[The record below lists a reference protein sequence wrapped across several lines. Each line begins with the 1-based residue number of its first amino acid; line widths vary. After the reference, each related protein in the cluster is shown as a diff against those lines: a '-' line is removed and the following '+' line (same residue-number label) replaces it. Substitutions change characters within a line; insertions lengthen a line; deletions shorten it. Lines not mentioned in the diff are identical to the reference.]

1 MNIKRV
7 ISTTLLGHDIAFKYF
22 KIDSVLRK
30 SLISKSYVEWHD
42 SWPLRKHLY
51 NKLNKIIDVSY
62 ILFPGRLWIP
72 FNVIIP
78 ESLKSNWSI
87 ENQQIVRMKTVL
99 KYNLN
104 RNKNVINREIGTRFQ
119 DLSSFDAEKLGK
131 MNKKSKKK
139 KMYESNTTV
148 KSNSGVTIIKQPL
161 KYNLTNYF

>member
-1 MNIKRV
+1 
-7 ISTTLLGHDIAFKYF
+7 
-22 KIDSVLRK
+22 
-30 SLISKSYVEWHD
+30 
-42 SWPLRKHLY
+42 
-51 NKLNKIIDVSY
+51 
-62 ILFPGRLWIP
+62 
-72 FNVIIP
+72 
-78 ESLKSNWSI
+78 
-87 ENQQIVRMKTVL
+87 MKTVL